1 MVLTPRHQGG
11 HHGGGFGSS
20 GADVGGG
27 GASAGSS
34 EHGSE
39 SEVMVVTGG
48 THHGASTH
56 RRSSPRTSP
65 RGFGGGQWGNGAQTL
80 NTAGMASGLGGMS
93 GDRSRKPPLY
103 AYARNR
109 PSRGWWGGNTS
120 PKLARR
126 DARGRAGRRRVSR
139 LRWMFIALTLWM
151 YGPFIHK
158 IIGGFNKVYM
168 RRWFHPIERPYPCEA
183 TALAPKNLVD
193 NSPISNL
200 LPPDMT
206 NLPGLRP
213 QHLKVGIITLCDA
226 GVEAICAESTAN
238 KQAYADLHGYDLIV
252 DEDIVDKS
260 RPASWSKLLAM
271 RKYLPNYDFVLY
283 IDIDTIIMNPDR
295 RLEDIVDFNYDQ
307 MLAADK
313 NGLNCGVWMLRNTPW
328 TLWFID
334 EMWAQDQLV
343 APKTWNMLFKYEQR
357 AFHFLYQST
366 IWRSVVKG
374 EAYPKANT
382 VRARTKALNACVFNS
397 QPAFYVNGDL
407 LVHLAGLKG
416 TVKCMWFRYYY
427 KIARLKMHS
436 KGPVSADADLPPPS
450 LWTCMTRN
458 T

>member
-1 MVLTPRHQGG
+1 M
-11 HHGGGFGSS
+11 
-20 GADVGGG
+20 
-27 GASAGSS
+27 
-34 EHGSE
+34 
-39 SEVMVVTGG
+39 
-48 THHGASTH
+48 
-56 RRSSPRTSP
+56 
-65 RGFGGGQWGNGAQTL
+65 
-80 NTAGMASGLGGMS
+80 
-93 GDRSRKPPLY
+93 
-103 AYARNR
+103 
-109 PSRGWWGGNTS
+109 
-120 PKLARR
+120 
-126 DARGRAGRRRVSR
+126 
-139 LRWMFIALTLWM
+139 
-151 YGPFIHK
+151 
-158 IIGGFNKVYM
+158 
-168 RRWFHPIERPYPCEA
+168 
-183 TALAPKNLVD
+183 
-193 NSPISNL
+193 
-200 LPPDMT
+200 
-206 NLPGLRP
+206 
-213 QHLKVGIITLCDA
+213 
-226 GVEAICAESTAN
+226 
-238 KQAYADLHGYDLIV
+238 
-252 DEDIVDKS
+252 
-260 RPASWSKLLAM
+260 
-271 RKYLPNYDFVLY
+271 
-283 IDIDTIIMNPDR
+283 
-295 RLEDIVDFNYDQ
+295 DFNYDQ

-427 KIARLKMHS
+427 KIARMKMHS

>member
-1 MVLTPRHQGG
+1 MTSTNDLQRVAVI
-11 HHGGGFGSS
+11 GGG
-20 GADVGGG
+20 VIGGG
-27 GASAGSS
+27 WVARCLLNGITVNLYDPDPNAA
-34 EHGSE
+34 HKIDAI
-39 SEVMVVTGG
+39 MVNARMAFAKLVDGLVPPEG
-48 THHGASTH
+48 KL
-56 RRSSPRTSP
+56 
-65 RGFGGGQWGNGAQTL
+65 GNGAQTL

-200 LPPDMT
+200 LPADMT

-213 QHLKVGIITLCDA
+213 QQLKVGIITLCDA

-357 AFHFLYQST
+357 AFPCCE
-366 IWRSVVKG
+366 I
-374 EAYPKANT
+374 
-382 VRARTKALNACVFNS
+382 
-397 QPAFYVNGDL
+397 
-407 LVHLAGLKG
+407 
-416 TVKCMWFRYYY
+416 
-427 KIARLKMHS
+427 
-436 KGPVSADADLPPPS
+436 KGPSINSTTSPVEG
-450 LWTCMTRN
+450 R
-458 T
+458 